1 MYGVLHRGLTTP
13 LWGDVDFH
21 HVLGKKQTP
30 TSSVVCPKSHLGELG
45 CEPRAHDPSRR
56 TPSPEPLALW
66 IPALS
71 SSCEQ
76 TEVGL
81 YCPGCPE
88 LRALE
93 GDCPRPCA
101 CDAATHHQVATAA
114 RASRAAAEAAGSAG
128 WCEAHKVRA
137 LELQLLL
144 HTGRLL
150 ASLPVWA
157 PRPQEGCSHYLD
169 TGRADP
175 RPGPRRGANQQ

>member
-1 MYGVLHRGLTTP
+1 MP
-13 LWGDVDFH
+13 LWGDVDFQ

-45 CEPRAHDPSRR
+45 CEPRSHDPSRR
-56 TPSPEPLALW
+56 TRSPEPLALW

-76 TEVGL
+76 TELGL

-101 CDAATHHQVATAA
+101 CVAATHHQVATAA
-114 RASRAAAEAAGSAG
+114 RASQGGGRGSGERGLVCGPQGSGPRAAASTAHRAASCLPACLGT
-128 WCEAHKVRA
+128 ET
-137 LELQLLL
+137 
-144 HTGRLL
+144 TGRLL
-150 ASLPVWA
+150 PLSRHW
-157 PRPQEGCSHYLD
+157 QG
-169 TGRADP
+169 
-175 RPGPRRGANQQ
+175 